1 MTIHICPHEHQ
12 FFYRLTLSNKQF
24 FESRMMRGTPD
35 FLDNHLPPLQC
46 SPTVDNKLQK
56 VNALMNTGLITQ
68 ETFEAKAYNLP
79 EHNVV
84 AEAGV
89 GIDIA
94 ECHPFMVNGLRAG
107 GPAEKTGVIKVGD
120 LLAMVD
126 NLPLQPHLTGDQVRS
141 LVIGPEGSVVELHFL
156 ENPQR
161 THRGDYRVRLI
172 RKAPN
177 PGGLTRTNAADANAG
192 ASGGAVNGVLYSD
205 DFDIDSSEQAI
216 KQAPFSPFS

>member
-120 LLAMVD
+120 LLEKVD
-126 NLPLQPHLTGDQVRS
+126 NVSLQPHLTGDQVRA

-161 THRGDYRVRLI
+161 THRRNYRVRLI

-216 KQAPFSPFS
+216 KQAPFFPFS